1 MCGIA
6 GIVNSDTSRPVS
18 TDFIRSMCDSL
29 AHRGPDDFGH
39 YVHGHVGLGM
49 RRLSIIDLQTGDQ
62 PIPNEDKTIWIV
74 FNGEIYNYQ
83 SLRTDLGAKGHR
95 FRTTSDTEAIVH
107 LYEELGT
114 DCVHRLRGMFAF
126 AIWDERQQT
135 LLLARDRLGI
145 KPLYYA
151 QTAEYLLFG
160 SELKALLTHPGVCRD
175 IDPDAV
181 SEYFTHSC
189 VPGDLSIFK
198 AIKKLPPGH
207 VLTYRNGQVCSRRY
221 WHIQPTPDD
230 KPTEDEWVEQL
241 QHYLQQAVQSHMVAD
256 VPLGAFLSGGLD
268 SAAIV
273 ALMAKASPH
282 PISTVTVGFSTEY
295 GQFDERVGARTISKL
310 YGTDHYECL
319 LEPDV
324 TGLLPKIVGA
334 FDEPFADSSMIPNWL
349 VCQETARHVK
359 VALSGL
365 GGDELFGGYER
376 YLGLQLAES
385 YKQLPRWT
393 RLILQK
399 LTENGLAGSGFSS
412 WTDRVKRFTAASEF
426 SLIDQ
431 YRSFITTF
439 QDLREILHP
448 DIFASLKEHV
458 SRFDQVVSELIVCQ
472 PIDLGLFTDLY
483 LYLPDDLL
491 TLSDRVSM
499 AHSLE
504 VRVPFL
510 DHELVEFAAR
520 IPAHFKIRGTRKK
533 YLFRRAIAPWI
544 PQAHFKR
551 PKQGFSIPLAAWL
564 RGPLGVMVSD
574 LVESREC
581 KESPWVN
588 CNAIKIL
595 AEEHISGKRNHEVRL
610 WTIICF
616 LEWQRQ
622 YAGIKTAGVA

>member
-1 MCGIA
+1 ML
-6 GIVNSDTSRPVS
+6 D
-18 TDFIRSMCDSL
+18 
-29 AHRGPDDFGH
+29 
-39 YVHGHVGLGM
+39 
-49 RRLSIIDLQTGDQ
+49 
-62 PIPNEDKTIWIV
+62 
-74 FNGEIYNYQ
+74 
-83 SLRTDLGAKGHR
+83 
-95 FRTTSDTEAIVH
+95 
-107 LYEELGT
+107 
-114 DCVHRLRGMFAF
+114 
-126 AIWDERQQT
+126 
-135 LLLARDRLGI
+135 
-145 KPLYYA
+145 
-151 QTAEYLLFG
+151 YL
-160 SELKALLTHPGVCRD
+160 
-175 IDPDAV
+175 
-181 SEYFTHSC
+181 
-189 VPGDLSIFK
+189 
-198 AIKKLPPGH
+198 
-207 VLTYRNGQVCSRRY
+207 
-221 WHIQPTPDD
+221 
-230 KPTEDEWVEQL
+230 
-241 QHYLQQAVQSHMVAD
+241 
-256 VPLGAFLSGGLD
+256 
-268 SAAIV
+268 
-273 ALMAKASPH
+273 
-282 PISTVTVGFSTEY
+282 
-295 GQFDERVGARTISKL
+295 
-310 YGTDHYECL
+310 
-319 LEPDV
+319 
-324 TGLLPKIVGA
+324 
-334 FDEPFADSSMIPNWL
+334 DEPFADSSMIPNWL

-520 IPAHFKIRGTRKK
+520 IPAHLKIRGTRKK

-564 RGPLGVMVSD
+564 RGPLGVMLSD